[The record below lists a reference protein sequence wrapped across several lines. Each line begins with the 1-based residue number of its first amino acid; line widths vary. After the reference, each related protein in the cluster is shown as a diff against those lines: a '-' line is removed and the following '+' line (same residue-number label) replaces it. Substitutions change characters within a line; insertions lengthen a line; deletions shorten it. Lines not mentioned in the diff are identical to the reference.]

1 MMSRAAAK
9 GKTWRVSAR
18 GTTETQQNGLLLL
31 LAAGFLSGALLGG
44 FFAGRISF
52 EPYITEFLQDM
63 MQISGGPALWRE
75 LWSCLRWPVAVWLL
89 GSLPWAGLTMPTLF
103 FLRGALLS
111 CGIGAVAAGRG
122 PEGILWAGILF
133 GPTCVLTVPVMFVLG
148 TDRLLR
154 RAAPSAARRYAPLRL
169 GLCAAALAACV
180 LVDQKAVPPVLSAL
194 LQAFWTE

>member
-1 MMSRAAAK
+1 MSWAAAK
-9 GKTWRVSAR
+9 GKTRHVSPR
-18 GTTETQQNGLLLL
+18 GATETQQNGVLLL

-44 FFAGRISF
+44 FFAGRLSF
-52 EPYITEFLQDM
+52 GPYITEFLQDM
-63 MQISGGPALWRE
+63 MQESGEPALWRE

-122 PEGILWAGILF
+122 LEGILWAGILF

-154 RAAPSAARRYAPLRL
+154 RAAPSAARRRTPLRL
-169 GLCAAALAACV
+169 SLCAAALAACV
-180 LVDQKAVPPVLSAL
+180 LVDQKAVPTVLSAL
-194 LQAFWTE
+194 LQAFWTA

>member
-1 MMSRAAAK
+1 MSWAAAK
-9 GKTWRVSAR
+9 GKTRRVSPR
-18 GTTETQQNGLLLL
+18 GATETQQNGVLLL

-44 FFAGRISF
+44 FFAGRMSL

-63 MQISGGPALWRE
+63 MQESGGPALWRE

-122 PEGILWAGILF
+122 LEGILWAGILF

-154 RAAPSAARRYAPLRL
+154 RAAPSAARRRTPLRL
-169 GLCAAALAACV
+169 SLCAAALAACV
-180 LVDQKAVPPVLSAL
+180 LVDQKAVPTVLSAL
-194 LQAFWTE
+194 LQAFWTA